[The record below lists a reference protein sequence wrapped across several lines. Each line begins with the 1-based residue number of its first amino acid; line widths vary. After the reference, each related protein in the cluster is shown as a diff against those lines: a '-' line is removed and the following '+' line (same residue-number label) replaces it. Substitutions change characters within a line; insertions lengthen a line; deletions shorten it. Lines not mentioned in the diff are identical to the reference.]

1 MIRKC
6 PHDPGSQSQSGQ
18 CLACF
23 QEAYGA
29 SQQALGYA
37 GIAGRQM
44 AQMVE
49 PAEKAAIDPFQAKAD
64 RIAFLERKRVGT
76 KADLLLK
83 FEDGDWHGV
92 CDAGMDLRDIDSE
105 LIGLR
110 FGGGK

>member
-6 PHDPGSQSQSGQ
+6 PHAPESQDQLGQ
-18 CLACF
+18 CFACMR
-23 QEAYGA
+23 EAYGA
-29 SQQALGYA
+29 PNQQAMGYA
-37 GIAGRQM
+37 GIIGRQ
-44 AQMVE
+44 AVE
-49 PAEKAAIDPFQAKAD
+49 PAEKAISDIGSARAD

-92 CDAGMDLRDIDSE
+92 CDAGMDLRDVDSE

-110 FGGGK
+110 FGGK